1 MNSLTSLTMNE
12 KLQKLKIKKFINQC
26 LLIITLSYLC
36 QKKKTKMSRCPISQF
51 QFKMR
56 RVIFRKLSK
65 KLQIMK
71 KFMIFMFKF
80 LVQNQNYPKTTSYQ
94 QISLNNPK
102 FQNFS
107 FRWMEESQ
115 ITELKDQQTYPIFQF
130 QSQQTLHQNNSHL
143 QKVLRK

>member
-1 MNSLTSLTMNE
+1 MNSLTSLTMKE
-12 KLQKLKIKKFINQC
+12 KPQKLKIKKFINQC
-26 LLIITLSYLC
+26 LLIITLSYQC
-36 QKKKTKMSRCPISQF
+36 QKKTKMSRCLISLF

-71 KFMIFMFKF
+71 KCMIFMFKF
-80 LVQNQNYPKTTSYQ
+80 LVQNQNYLKTTSYQ
-94 QISLNNPK
+94 QTSLNNPK

-107 FRWMEESQ
+107 FRWMEEPQ

-130 QSQQTLHQNNSHL
+130 QSQQT
-143 QKVLRK
+143 